1 MSDPKLFLL
10 EDSQDLRDGV
20 IRLADRLRWQVISAK
35 SIQEAETICSGDNL
49 QIDVALI
56 DLMLPRTDDDL
67 TELNKR
73 LQQREIQ
80 NGKLIVKGAS
90 QEDKLEALARLDAID
105 NVIMELIADEGGIEF
120 LNTECWKKQFRD
132 KQIPVAIF
140 TARRADLE
148 SKMAQEKLK
157 DRVSNALGQTL
168 VTWFEKPVDP
178 LDLEDWLKEQK
189 KQILVKKTGETSAEV
204 V

>member
-189 KQILVKKTGETSAEV
+189 KQILVRKTGETSAEV